1 MAEETDLYCRLC
13 AEPTPLVQL
22 ITPKEEVAFTSKIIM
37 KLSWINIDI
46 SSPNGL
52 PNTIC
57 FSCFD
62 LLERTWS
69 FLNNVRTSQD
79 KLAAIFLKSTK
90 QTSKSTDSKTK
101 ESNSKIPGKPVDE
114 NWDDF
119 QKPKLEIKIENYNE
133 KVTEVTNQHSVII
146 SDDNGVVKAEND
158 IDDDFLQADS
168 NNGFLS
174 SSDSD
179 VPLKKIKK
187 KKVKRK
193 QTAKDSIT
201 FDDNSELPIDIL
213 SFNITWENQTCRCAK
228 CDALCKSIL
237 SLQLHSL
244 EIHNQCCM
252 FKCIDCEK
260 ILNSYRAFVRH
271 LRSHNS
277 ALRHCCEYCNK
288 IFTLPSEVK
297 NHKVKEHRDVYKTKC
312 TYCGAN
318 FETAEELEEHKTM
331 FFKDSSKKMKKIKV
345 NGDSKEHKCDHC
357 NKVFKS
363 RPNLVQHKVLHTE
376 RSRNFAC
383 HVCGKMFYTKGSL
396 GTHMITHDEIKP
408 YKCDH
413 CPLAFRARGN
423 LISHMSLHSG
433 LKPFICE
440 QCGKSFRVKRHLV
453 SHAIVHT
460 DLRPYV
466 CEYCNKAFR
475 FKTRLNL
482 HFRQHTGVKPYKC
495 IYCQRDFTNGSNY
508 KKHMSRRHGIDT
520 SSRIKINVV
529 NKNDLNESSET
540 AV

>member
-1 MAEETDLYCRLC
+1 MSEETEPYCRLC

-22 ITPKEEVAFTSKIIM
+22 ITPKEEVAFTSKIIT

-62 LLERTWS
+62 LLERTWA
-69 FLNNVRTSQD
+69 FLNNVRTAQD
-79 KLAAIFLKSTK
+79 KLAAIFLKESK
-90 QTSKSTDSKTK
+90 QVIEIPDT
-101 ESNSKIPGKPVDE
+101 NSKETNSHIPGKPVDV

-119 QKPKLEIKIENYNE
+119 QKPKLEVKIENIFDKLDVSSN
-133 KVTEVTNQHSVII
+133 SVNT
-146 SDDNGVVKAEND
+146 SDDKNAVKTEND
-158 IDDDFLQADS
+158 TDDDFLQD
-168 NNGFLS
+168 NGFLS
-174 SSDSD
+174 STDSD

-193 QTAKDSIT
+193 QIKDTVI
-201 FDDNSELPIDIL
+201 FDDNTELPIDIL
-213 SFNITWENQTCRCAK
+213 SFNVTWENQTCRCAK
-228 CDALCKSIL
+228 CDAMCKSIV

-244 EIHNQCCM
+244 QIHNQCSM
-252 FKCIDCEK
+252 FKCIECEK

-271 LRSHNS
+271 LRTHNS

-288 IFTLPSEVK
+288 VFVLTSEVK
-297 NHKVKEHRDVYKTKC
+297 NHKVKEHREVYKTKC
-312 TYCGAN
+312 TKCGAN
-318 FETAEELEEHKTM
+318 FETPEELDEHKSLFSKNSPKKT
-331 FFKDSSKKMKKIKV
+331 KKMKS
-345 NGDSKEHKCDHC
+345 NGESTEHKCDHC

-383 HVCGKMFYTKGSL
+383 HVCGKMFFTKGSL
-396 GTHMITHDEIKP
+396 TMHMITHEEVKP

-413 CPLAFRARGN
+413 CSLAFRARGN
-423 LISHMSLHSG
+423 LTSHMSLHSG
-433 LKPFICE
+433 VKPFICE
-440 QCGKSFRVKRHLV
+440 QCGRSFRVKRHLV

-520 SSRIKINVV
+520 SSRIKANVV
-529 NKNDLNESSET
+529 NKNDFNESENV
-540 AV
+540 A